1 MISTPGSLPGTT
13 KSGFAGDSEIP
24 RSTMPV
30 ATSHSFAL
38 LLAIITS
45 ASWLG
50 SACSRTMSSLTV
62 IAITPD
68 GRPCKPVVRNR
79 RLDLHLIEKRPS
91 STKSNVKVQAC
102 LVNFRDVSRIIPP
115 AQTWCAVP
123 PLAQASANPRQGAP
137 KPPYPEG
144 SWPSPP
150 ADGTPRLP
158 YGTSPRR
165 FGRMVS
171 SAVPLPLHLHG
182 NGVVCGNS
190 NELSRETR
198 RAIGRSKEDTRN
210 YYCCGSA
217 NTLCAK
223 FDRAAPR
230 VYFAESMFS
239 RVSRSSCLTSAFD
252 APLQRPWLEPGRS
265 RVYLPSGSMSTR
277 PAFAAA
283 LRSPIVYVRERYVCF
298 WLL

>member
-50 SACSRTMSSLTV
+50 SACSRIMSSLTV
-62 IAITPD
+62 IAITPE

-91 STKSNVKVQAC
+91 STKSNVKPRRKPDHPARPN
-102 LVNFRDVSRIIPP
+102 LVRRSAP
-115 AQTWCAVP
+115 CASFSQSS
-123 PLAQASANPRQGAP
+123 ARRTQASL
-137 KPPYPEG
+137 
-144 SWPSPP
+144 STWPSPP

-217 NTLCAK
+217 NALCAK

-283 LRSPIVYVRERYVCF
+283 CAHR
-298 WLL
+298 

>member
-1 MISTPGSLPGTT
+1 VTVKYRAQRCQWLP
-13 KSGFAGDSEIP
+13 
-24 RSTMPV
+24 
-30 ATSHSFAL
+30 ATRLL

-50 SACSRTMSSLTV
+50 SACSRIMSSLTV

-171 SAVPLPLHLHG
+171 SAVPPRAERQILLATRASSTHDPIAVIWFHRCPSEDLSTSLFG
-182 NGVVCGNS
+182 FPAVV
-190 NELSRETR
+190 L
-198 RAIGRSKEDTRN
+198 AQ
-210 YYCCGSA
+210 A
-217 NTLCAK
+217 NTTPTV
-223 FDRAAPR
+223 AAT
-230 VYFAESMFS
+230 V
-239 RVSRSSCLTSAFD
+239 TT
-252 APLQRPWLEPGRS
+252 LQ
-265 RVYLPSGSMSTR
+265 
-277 PAFAAA
+277 A
-283 LRSPIVYVRERYVCF
+283 
-298 WLL
+298 